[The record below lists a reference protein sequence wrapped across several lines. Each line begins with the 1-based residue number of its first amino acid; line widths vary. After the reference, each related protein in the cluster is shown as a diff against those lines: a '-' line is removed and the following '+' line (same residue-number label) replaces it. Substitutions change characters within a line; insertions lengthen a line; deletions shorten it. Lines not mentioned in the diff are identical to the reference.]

1 MPDPSVPVEW
11 EKKNSGGRKGEGF
24 PEEPFE
30 LRSVGAGNRTRT
42 GDINL
47 GKVALYQLSYSRE
60 VPAYSSGAAFPLSSR
75 ELDNGASE
83 KRYSGSA
90 EPKAPSSL
98 APAHGRSTWMP

>member
-1 MPDPSVPVEW
+1 
-11 EKKNSGGRKGEGF
+11 
-24 PEEPFE
+24 
-30 LRSVGAGNRTRT
+30 
-42 GDINL
+42 
-47 GKVALYQLSYSRE
+47 

-90 EPKAPSSL
+90 EPKAASSL